1 MGNPFIT
8 GLETCAS
15 SNPGQEDLP
24 PGQVIFH
31 SHLPAGPG
39 IRQINCQLNH

>member
-1 MGNPFIT
+1 MGNQSIT

-24 PGQVIFH
+24 PGQVISH
-31 SHLPAGPG
+31 SHLPAE
-39 IRQINCQLNH
+39 QIDYQLNH

>member
-1 MGNPFIT
+1 MGNQFIT

-15 SNPGQEDLP
+15 SNPGQDDLP

-31 SHLPAGPG
+31 SHLPAGQPTKS
-39 IRQINCQLNH
+39 LK